1 MAFIE
6 IGPPLAT
13 IVRHHIL
20 ATLIDCRGNRTHA
33 AKVLQISVRCLRDKL
48 REYASEG
55 LTVPPRAK
63 EARENVAADHW
74 PS

>member
-20 ATLIDCRGNRTHA
+20 ATLIECRGNRTRA

-48 REYASEG
+48 RDYASEG
-55 LTVPPRAK
+55 VTVPPPAK
-63 EARENVAADHW
+63 ETRESVTADHW

>member
-20 ATLIDCRGNRTHA
+20 ATLIECRGNRTRA

-48 REYASEG
+48 RDYASDG
-55 LTVPPRAK
+55 VTIPAPAK
-63 EARENVAADHW
+63 DARENVAAHYW